1 MAYFVHV
8 METVVHKDYVLVYF
22 HANSD
27 SDNQADSSFFKQLY
41 SMVDDR
47 YSVGNLVVSLVEY
60 VIQVGL

>member
-1 MAYFVHV
+1 MHVH
-8 METVVHKDYVLVYF
+8 HHD
-22 HANSD
+22 
-27 SDNQADSSFFKQLY
+27 